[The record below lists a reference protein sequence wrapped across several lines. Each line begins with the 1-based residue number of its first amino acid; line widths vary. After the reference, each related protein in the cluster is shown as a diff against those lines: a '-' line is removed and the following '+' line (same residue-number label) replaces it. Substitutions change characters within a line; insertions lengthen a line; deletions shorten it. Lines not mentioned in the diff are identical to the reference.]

1 MSGAV
6 PVVRI
11 GAGRASPLRTVVE
24 IWRYR
29 DLFRA
34 LGTRDLRLRY
44 RQTFLGIAWVVLQ
57 PLLAA
62 GIFSFVFGTIAHV
75 PTDGQPYLLFALAA
89 LAGWNLF
96 STVVTRAST
105 SLIQNPQLVTRVY
118 FPRLI
123 LPLAVVPAALVDLVV
138 TLAAFAVI
146 AVARGHAFDAR
157 LVGLP
162 AAILLLATLAL
173 GAGFAA
179 AALAVRYRDV
189 QYILPVTVQLA
200 LYASPVAYAS
210 SAVPARWQAYYYA
223 NPLAAP
229 IDLLRWSLLGTP
241 APTAGRLA
249 YSIVVAGV
257 VCLFGAWIFRRFEQA
272 FADEI

>member
-1 MSGAV
+1 MHG
-6 PVVRI
+6 
-11 GAGRASPLRTVVE
+11 LRE

-29 DLFRA
+29 DLFQA

-57 PLLAA
+57 PLAAA
-62 GIFSFVFGTIAHV
+62 GIFAFVFGTIARV
-75 PTDGQPYLLFALAA
+75 PTDGQPYVLFALAA
-89 LAGWNLF
+89 LAGWNFF
-96 STVVTRAST
+96 SSVLTRAST
-105 SLIQNPQLVTRVY
+105 SLIQNPQLVSRVY

-123 LPLAVVPAALVDLVV
+123 LPLAVVPAALVDLLVTVV
-138 TLAAFAVI
+138 AFAVI
-146 AVARGHAFDAR
+146 ALAQGHGFDAR

-162 AAILLLATLAL
+162 VAILLLGAIAL

-189 QYILPVTVQLA
+189 QYLLPVAIQLA
-200 LYASPVAYAS
+200 LYASPVAYSS
-210 SAVPARWQAYYYA
+210 SAVPARWQTLYYA

-229 IDLLRWSLLGTP
+229 LELLRWSLLGTP
-241 APTAGRLA
+241 APAVRELL
-249 YSIVVAGV
+249 YSVGAAAVLVLLGV
-257 VCLFGAWIFRRFEQA
+257 TVFRSIERS

>member
-1 MSGAV
+1 MSDRQ
-6 PVVRI
+6 VVRI
-11 GAGRASPLRTVVE
+11 GAGATSPFRTLRE
-24 IWRYR
+24 IWNYR

-57 PLLAA
+57 PLAAA
-62 GIFSFVFGTIAHV
+62 GIFAFVFGSIAHV
-75 PTDGQPYLLFALAA
+75 PTDGQPYVLFALAA
-89 LAGWNLF
+89 LTGWNFF
-96 STVVTRAST
+96 SNVLTRAST

-123 LPLAVVPAALVDLVV
+123 LPLAVVPAALVDLLV
-138 TLAAFAVI
+138 TLAAFVVI
-146 AVARGHAFDAR
+146 ALAQGRGFDAR
-157 LVGLP
+157 LAVLP
-162 AAILLLATLAL
+162 LVVLLLGALAL

-189 QYILPVTVQLA
+189 QYLLPVAIQMA
-200 LYASPVAYAS
+200 LYASPVAYSA
-210 SAVPARWQAYYYA
+210 SAVPERWQALYYA

-229 IDLLRWSLLGTP
+229 LELMRWSLLGTP
-241 APTAGRLA
+241 APAARQLA
-249 YSIVVAGV
+249 YSAGV
-257 VCLFGAWIFRRFEQA
+257 AAALVLIGAAVFRGIERS

>member
-1 MSGAV
+1 VSADA

-11 GAGRASPLRTVVE
+11 GAGSASPLRTLRE
-24 IWRYR
+24 IWQYR
-29 DLFRA
+29 DLFTA

-44 RQTFLGIAWVVLQ
+44 RQTFLGVAWVVLQ
-57 PLLAA
+57 PLAAA
-62 GIFSFVFGTIAHV
+62 GIFAFVFGTIAGV

-89 LAGWNLF
+89 LAGWNFF
-96 STVVTRAST
+96 SSVLTRAST

-123 LPLAVVPAALVDLVV
+123 LPLAVLPAALVDLLV
-138 TLAAFAVI
+138 TLAAFAAI
-146 AVARGHAFDAR
+146 ALTRGQAFDAR
-157 LVGLP
+157 LIGLP
-162 AAILLLATLAL
+162 AAIALLGALAL

-189 QYILPVTVQLA
+189 QYVLPVLIQLA
-200 LYASPVAYAS
+200 LYASPVAYSS
-210 SAVPARWQAYYYA
+210 SAVPERWQAVYYA

-229 IDLLRWSLLGTP
+229 IELLRWSLLGTP
-241 APTAGRLA
+241 APPLRQLWFSVAAALA
-249 YSIVVAGV
+249 LVGIGAVV
-257 VCLFGAWIFRRFEQA
+257 FRGIERS